1 MLKVAIISMFECADG
16 FAKWYRLWMR
26 GDPINR
32 NTYVLV
38 EYYSQNKGISGFK
51 PVARL
56 GN

>member
-32 NTYVLV
+32 NTYVLL